1 MATRA
6 VTFAGRDYQQFVEE
20 LKARATAFF
29 ETNGISP
36 KANAAMVVKT
46 VVMMAAL
53 VVPYGLILSGL
64 FPPLAMLGL
73 ATLMSV
79 GIAGIGFGVAH
90 DALHGAYSSSR
101 RVNATL
107 GLALDLIGGSG
118 YLWKI
123 LHNVV
128 HHTYTNIHG
137 VDGDLD
143 LSPLLRLSP
152 RAPYR
157 WVHRFQ
163 HWYAVALYSLATLN
177 WVFVKDYRYFL
188 RRRVGPYEDK
198 RHPLAQ
204 WLALF
209 GGKLFYYGW
218 AIVVPLLV
226 LDVPWWQFLI
236 GFVVMHL
243 TTGVILSIVFQLAH
257 VVEQT
262 AYPLPDEEGV
272 LRQMWVVHEM
282 LTTANFAM
290 KNRLLSWYVGGLNFQ
305 VEHHLFPRTCSVHY
319 ARLSAVV
326 REVAEK
332 YGVPYHY
339 NPTLRSAI
347 RSHWRMLRE
356 LGRPPEA
363 AQAVPAAA

>member
-6 VTFAGRDYQQFVEE
+6 VTFAGRDYEQFVEE
-20 LKARATAFF
+20 LKARVTAFF
-29 ETNGISP
+29 VTNGISP

-53 VVPYGLILSGL
+53 VVPYGLILSGR

-73 ATLMSV
+73 AMFMGV
-79 GIAGIGFGVAH
+79 AAAGIGFAVAH
-90 DALHGAYSSSR
+90 DAQHGAYSSR
-101 RVNATL
+101 PRVNALVGLTFDIL
-107 GLALDLIGGSG
+107 GANG
-118 YLWKI
+118 YMWRI
-123 LHNVV
+123 VHNVV

-137 VDGDLD
+137 VDEDLEAAWF
-143 LSPLLRLSP
+143 LRLSP
-152 RAPYR
+152 RAPWR

-163 HWYAVALYSLATLN
+163 HWYALAPYSLAMLN
-177 WVFVKDYRYFL
+177 WIFLKDYLYFL
-188 RRRVGPYEDK
+188 RRRVGPYQNK
-198 RHPLAQ
+198 RHRLPQ
-204 WLALF
+204 WLLLF

-226 LDVPWWQFLI
+226 VDVAWWQFLI
-236 GFVVMHL
+236 GFLAMHL

-262 AYPLPDEEGV
+262 AHPLPDDEGV
-272 LRQMWVVHEM
+272 VKQMWVVHEM

-290 KNRLLSWYVGGLNFQ
+290 RNRLLSWYVGGLNFQ
-305 VEHHLFPRTCSVHY
+305 VEHHLFPKTCSVHY
-319 ARLSAVV
+319 PRLSAVV

-339 NPTLRSAI
+339 NPTFRAAI

-356 LGRPPEA
+356 LGRPPLD
-363 AQAVPAAA
+363 AAATG